1 MMNKLLLMINCIFLI
16 AFFSCTNSATSVKSN
31 INSIVI
37 DAENNYKNFS
47 EDDWLKKDK
56 ELEELTKTFDEN
68 RSKYS
73 PEQIEEI
80 NKLVGRY
87 SMLKIKKAGS
97 DLMIDLQDM
106 GQQLG
111 GAIEALTDTTK

>member
-1 MMNKLLLMINCIFLI
+1 MNKLLLIANILFLCAI
-16 AFFSCTNSATSVKSN
+16 FSCTNSATSVKSN

-37 DAENNYKNFS
+37 DTENNYKSFT

-56 ELEELTKTFDEN
+56 ELEELTKKFDEN
-68 RSKYS
+68 RSNYT

-80 NKLVGRY
+80 NKLIGRY
-87 SMLKIKKAGS
+87 SVLKIKKAGN